1 MWESA
6 VLTNAGRDL
15 LVQWAAGGELTI
27 DKAACGQGT
36 VNEAYLMGQTQLVA
50 QKKLLSI
57 VRRANVAQGVQLQLQ
72 CTNKDV
78 SAAFTINQIGV
89 WAHLDNGASVMIA
102 IYQDSTGVLV
112 PTAAEMA
119 DYVFTFYATLQMSNT
134 GELTVTI
141 DSSALVSMET
151 FGSLE
156 GEVDDI
162 LDGTTTV
169 PKASHAALADN
180 ATNATNASNADH
192 ADTADN
198 ATNAN
203 YATSAGMATTA
214 NHATSADSATNA
226 DHATSADTATSAGAA
241 TNATNDGNGQ
251 NISSTYSKAA
261 DVQETLQKLQNG
273 QIVVGKATIADHAT
287 SADTATSAG
296 AATNATNDG
305 NGQNISS
312 TYATKEEVSE
322 INNFDPNGNY
332 HNLTV
337 GHATSATIATNAT
350 YAANDGNGNNIANT
364 YATKSELGKLYSHN
378 IYFGMLKES
387 GIYNYGRF
395 FVTIINRSS
404 EQFNINSL
412 LSYLKNNGF
421 YNESA
426 FLGITGGLCI
436 SSGSGVETVSG
447 ICCSAN
453 DLLQIQYIV
462 RASDGTSAMNF
473 PLSNFTLFVDTVVE
487 I

>member
-15 LVQWAAGGELTI
+15 LAQWATGGELTI

-251 NISSTYSKAA
+251 NISSTY
-261 DVQETLQKLQNG
+261 
-273 QIVVGKATIADHAT
+273 
-287 SADTATSAG
+287 
-296 AATNATNDG
+296 
-305 NGQNISS
+305 
-312 TYATKEEVSE
+312 ATKEEVSE